1 MKKLKNLAFI
11 VIAVYAVLTFTNQEK
26 ILNSYR
32 EQKTEIANQIE
43 DAEEQKQ
50 QLTISKEN
58 ANSLEY
64 IEQIA
69 REKLNMYYPNERIY
83 VDNSTKIKRF
93 YLLVFYSKFKASK
106 FKIQDQLVTEK
117 CLRKWKNL
125 KFDFTK
131 HKNYVIIKNIIIYQ
145 INLYLEI
152 FQKIN
157 KLYII

>member
-11 VIAVYAVLTFTNQEK
+11 VIAVYAVVTFTNQEK

-83 VDNSTKIKRF
+83 VDNSK
-93 YLLVFYSKFKASK
+93 
-106 FKIQDQLVTEK
+106 
-117 CLRKWKNL
+117 
-125 KFDFTK
+125 
-131 HKNYVIIKNIIIYQ
+131 
-145 INLYLEI
+145 
-152 FQKIN
+152 
-157 KLYII
+157 

>member
-69 REKLNMYYPNERIY
+69 RENLNMYYPYERIY
-83 VDNSTKIKRF
+83 VDNSK
-93 YLLVFYSKFKASK
+93 
-106 FKIQDQLVTEK
+106 
-117 CLRKWKNL
+117 
-125 KFDFTK
+125 
-131 HKNYVIIKNIIIYQ
+131 
-145 INLYLEI
+145 
-152 FQKIN
+152 
-157 KLYII
+157 

>member
-11 VIAVYAVLTFTNQEK
+11 VIAVYAVVTFTNQEK

-50 QLTISKEN
+50 QLTVSKEN

-83 VDNSTKIKRF
+83 VDNSK
-93 YLLVFYSKFKASK
+93 
-106 FKIQDQLVTEK
+106 
-117 CLRKWKNL
+117 
-125 KFDFTK
+125 
-131 HKNYVIIKNIIIYQ
+131 
-145 INLYLEI
+145 
-152 FQKIN
+152 
-157 KLYII
+157 

>member
-83 VDNSTKIKRF
+83 VDS
-93 YLLVFYSKFKASK
+93 SK
-106 FKIQDQLVTEK
+106 
-117 CLRKWKNL
+117 
-125 KFDFTK
+125 
-131 HKNYVIIKNIIIYQ
+131 
-145 INLYLEI
+145 
-152 FQKIN
+152 
-157 KLYII
+157 

>member
-11 VIAVYAVLTFTNQEK
+11 VIAVYAVITFTNQEK
-26 ILNSYR
+26 ILNSYK

-83 VDNSTKIKRF
+83 VDNSK
-93 YLLVFYSKFKASK
+93 
-106 FKIQDQLVTEK
+106 
-117 CLRKWKNL
+117 
-125 KFDFTK
+125 
-131 HKNYVIIKNIIIYQ
+131 
-145 INLYLEI
+145 
-152 FQKIN
+152 
-157 KLYII
+157 

>member
-83 VDNSTKIKRF
+83 VDNSK
-93 YLLVFYSKFKASK
+93 
-106 FKIQDQLVTEK
+106 
-117 CLRKWKNL
+117 
-125 KFDFTK
+125 
-131 HKNYVIIKNIIIYQ
+131 
-145 INLYLEI
+145 
-152 FQKIN
+152 
-157 KLYII
+157 

>member
-11 VIAVYAVLTFTNQEK
+11 VIAVYAVVTFTNQEK

-69 REKLNMYYPNERIY
+69 REKLNMYYPNEKIY
-83 VDNSTKIKRF
+83 VDS
-93 YLLVFYSKFKASK
+93 SK
-106 FKIQDQLVTEK
+106 
-117 CLRKWKNL
+117 
-125 KFDFTK
+125 
-131 HKNYVIIKNIIIYQ
+131 
-145 INLYLEI
+145 
-152 FQKIN
+152 
-157 KLYII
+157 

>member
-64 IEQIA
+64 IEKVA

-83 VDNSTKIKRF
+83 VDNSK
-93 YLLVFYSKFKASK
+93 
-106 FKIQDQLVTEK
+106 
-117 CLRKWKNL
+117 
-125 KFDFTK
+125 
-131 HKNYVIIKNIIIYQ
+131 
-145 INLYLEI
+145 
-152 FQKIN
+152 
-157 KLYII
+157 